1 MDMQSESA
9 MLLVGL
15 AMGLL
20 SLIVVLLNR
29 PKQRNVAEL
38 PKPSDVVIALIS
50 GGEKISAI
58 RSYRKQTGASLLEA
72 SRVIDA
78 SSAINVQR

>member
-1 MDMQSESA
+1 MQSESA
-9 MLLVGL
+9 TVLVAL

-20 SLIVVLLNR
+20 SLIVILLNR
-29 PKQRNVAEL
+29 PKHRNVAEL
-38 PKPSDVVIALIS
+38 PKPSDGVTALIS

-78 SSAINVQR
+78 SSAINAQR

>member
-1 MDMQSESA
+1 MQSESA
-9 MLLVGL
+9 MVWVGL
-15 AMGLL
+15 AMVLL
-20 SLIVVLLNR
+20 SLIVVFLNR

-50 GGEKISAI
+50 GGEKIAAI

-78 SSAINVQR
+78 SSAINVHR